1 MSLGISIMIKKPQKS
16 KPGVFSFLDPLAYE
30 IWMCIVFAYIGVSVV
45 LFLVSR
51 FSPYEWHTEEP
62 EDGKEGPSDQPPNEF
77 GIFNSLWFSLGAF
90 MQQGCDISPRFV
102 SNLFM
107 FAFFLQHWSVKS
119 PILFSWQCFEVHS
132 LGSLFIVLVLI
143 ATIRVTKYALNFSH
157 YCLHVSMCINHRQF
171 SETTGTHGR
180 NPTVWASEELCCC

>member
-51 FSPYEWHTEEP
+51 FSPYEWHTEEF
-62 EDGKEGPSDQPPNEF
+62 EDGRETQTNESTNEF

-90 MQQGCDISPRFV
+90 MQQGCDISPRLVIRPFQLCAFLV
-102 SNLFM
+102 SAISAGGGSWCIYFHSQKEINRYVI
-107 FAFFLQHWSVKS
+107 FLPKITKVLEIKAVVCD
-119 PILFSWQCFEVHS
+119 I
-132 LGSLFIVLVLI
+132 GS
-143 ATIRVTKYALNFSH
+143 
-157 YCLHVSMCINHRQF
+157 
-171 SETTGTHGR
+171 
-180 NPTVWASEELCCC
+180 